1 MQLLLLV
8 VVAYH
13 CFLNLVSSSSLLSF
27 EQFVQLDLD
36 LKRFAVLFWVS
47 AVEGEPLLNQV
58 VEVEEVC
65 CLMVVAEEE
74 VSCLMVVAEE
84 EVSCLMV
91 VAEEEVSFLKVEVE
105 VVMPS

>member
-36 LKRFAVLFWVS
+36 LKRFAVLFWFS

-84 EVSCLMV
+84 EVSCL
-91 VAEEEVSFLKVEVE
+91 KVEVE